1 MTVKLLFKGKK
12 WSFSMKRHPSSA
24 LDAHHIFDD
33 FWVCFAKK
41 HAYEILWLEINILGK
56 ITSCLHFV

>member
-1 MTVKLLFKGKK
+1 
-12 WSFSMKRHPSSA
+12 MKRHPSSA

-41 HAYEILWLEINILGK
+41 HACEILWLEINILGK